1 MAREHMREGVPYA
14 FGCDDSFAREPELVV
29 RDEPPVR
36 TPEGAV
42 RKAAEIVEPTRE
54 VGVAPETDHRRD
66 DRPHSGE
73 AATPKRL
80 LENGLREGP
89 PREIEPHPAHM
100 PLGELPEVADPWL
113 RHAERST
120 GGLDRGHLFIGD
132 LSVRERRQERGLQCA
147 LAKRAGRQRR
157 RGLVRSRRPELP
169 RIALQAQRRCS
180 GAEQARLSRCERPIG
195 DGDRLAHRRPAI
207 ACSGVGASASMRAGY
222 RGKRTL
228 MHAAWWMLGAL
239 AVLAIGYRY
248 YSAFIAARVLCLDD
262 ARVTPA
268 HRLEDGQNFHPTNRV
283 VLFGHHFAA
292 ITGAGPLIG
301 PVLAAQFGF
310 LPGFLWI
317 LFGVVLGGAVHDFV
331 ILVAST
337 RRNGRSL
344 AEIARE
350 ELGPTL
356 GLVTGI
362 AILFIV
368 VIALA
373 GLGNVVVGA
382 LAESAWGVFTVGA
395 SIPIALA
402 MGFFI
407 QRLRGGSARGIRE
420 ATIAGVV
427 LLFLALIAGKHVGDS
442 DFAHHL
448 KLSRTFLTL
457 AMAAYGFVASVLPVW
472 MLLCP
477 RDYLSSY
484 LKIGTIG
491 LLVFGVI
498 IVNPS
503 IQMPAVTAYIH
514 GGGPIVKGPLFP
526 FVFITIA
533 CGAISGFHA
542 LVSSGTTPKMIDR
555 ERDCRAIGYGAML
568 MEGLVGITALVAACA
583 MPQEDYV
590 AINTNPQVAVVAS
603 AATHDEG
610 LARDASQLAALGSVL
625 SDHDRRLLGLDAGE
639 DVSAIVGRRVPLA
652 SALALSN
659 KTLAALDYRV
669 DANAPRATMLD
680 DADFAR
686 MGVKVKELPA
696 LQREADEVVAARTGG
711 GVSLAIGM
719 ARVFSGLPGM
729 STLLSYW
736 YHFAIMFEA
745 LFILTTIDTG
755 TRIGRFLMQEM
766 LARLSPDLGSS
777 TSRTGGVLATVLIVA
792 GWTYFILTGSI
803 STIWPMFGIA
813 NQLLACT
820 ALCVA
825 TTIIL
830 REGKKKSYALVTLAP
845 LAFVGTTTITAGV
858 ESIGR
863 IFVPMMGAAATRTT
877 GIVNVLVTVTL
888 LVCVALVIVGSAIR
902 WWSLARAEKRAEALA
917 S

>member
-1 MAREHMREGVPYA
+1 M
-14 FGCDDSFAREPELVV
+14 
-29 RDEPPVR
+29 
-36 TPEGAV
+36 
-42 RKAAEIVEPTRE
+42 
-54 VGVAPETDHRRD
+54 
-66 DRPHSGE
+66 
-73 AATPKRL
+73 
-80 LENGLREGP
+80 
-89 PREIEPHPAHM
+89 
-100 PLGELPEVADPWL
+100 
-113 RHAERST
+113 
-120 GGLDRGHLFIGD
+120 
-132 LSVRERRQERGLQCA
+132 Q
-147 LAKRAGRQRR
+147 
-157 RGLVRSRRPELP
+157 
-169 RIALQAQRRCS
+169 
-180 GAEQARLSRCERPIG
+180 
-195 DGDRLAHRRPAI
+195 
-207 ACSGVGASASMRAGY
+207 
-222 RGKRTL
+222 
-228 MHAAWWMLGAL
+228 AAWWMLGAL
-239 AVLAIGYRY
+239 AVLAIAYRY

-310 LPGFLWI
+310 YPGFLWI

-356 GLVTGI
+356 GLVTGV

-373 GLGNVVVGA
+373 GLGNVVVMA

-395 SIPIALA
+395 SIPIALV
-402 MGFFI
+402 MGLYI
-407 QRLRGGSARGIRE
+407 HNVRGGSVRGIRE
-420 ATIAGVV
+420 ASIAGVI
-427 LLFLALIAGKHVGDS
+427 LLFVALLLGKFVGDS
-442 DFAHHL
+442 AFATHL
-448 KLSRTFLTL
+448 KLSKTTLTL
-457 AMAAYGFVASVLPVW
+457 AMAAYGFIASILPVW

-484 LKIGTIG
+484 MKIGTIV
-491 LLVFGVI
+491 LLAVGVI
-498 IVNPS
+498 VVNPR
-503 IQMPAVTAYIH
+503 IQMPGVTEYIH

-542 LVSSGTTPKMIDR
+542 LVASGTTPKMIDK

-568 MEGLVGITALVAACA
+568 MEGLVGITALIAACA

-590 AINTNPQVAVVAS
+590 AINTNPQVAIVAS
-603 AATHDEG
+603 TDGKGEG
-610 LARDASQLAALGSVL
+610 LARGAGDLALLDPVLTPHDRELLGLAEGEPASSLAGKKILLSNAFALSNRSLAALGY
-625 SDHDRRLLGLDAGE
+625 
-639 DVSAIVGRRVPLA
+639 
-652 SALALSN
+652 N
-659 KTLAALDYRV
+659 V
-669 DANAPRATMLD
+669 DAEAPRATMLE

-686 MGVKVKELPA
+686 LGVRVKELPA
-696 LQREADEVVAARTGG
+696 LQRQADEVVAARTGG
-711 GVSLAIGM
+711 GVSLAVGM

-729 STLLSYW
+729 GTLLAYW

-755 TRIGRFLMQEM
+755 TRIGRFLMQELM
-766 LARLSPDLGSS
+766 GRVSPELGKS
-777 TSRTGGVLATVLIVA
+777 TSRTGAFVATALIVA
-792 GWTYFILTGSI
+792 GWSYFILTGNI

-820 ALCVA
+820 ALCVG
-825 TTIIL
+825 TTILL
-830 REGKKKSYALVTLAP
+830 REAKKKRYALITVAP
-845 LAFVGTTTITAGV
+845 LLFVGTTTIAAGIQSV
-858 ESIGR
+858 QK
-863 IFVPMMGAAATRTT
+863 IFLPMLDKPVTYTT
-877 GIVNVLVTVTL
+877 GIVNVIVTTVL
-888 LVCVALVIVGSAIR
+888 LVCVTLVIVGSAIR
-902 WWSLARAEKRAEALA
+902 WWALYRAPRPDREAAVA